1 MGRLLYTILLRLH
14 PRSFRERFGEEMTNI
29 FDEEGR
35 KVAVMALL
43 LDGLVS
49 LFRQWAL
56 RPRRQEAL
64 FSAVG
69 PAQAYNIPMFH
80 TFESRPIRQRA
91 LVSGVLLSAMLF
103 GVVSIAISRGGKNV
117 PRLLIGA
124 KYPRPQVLPVERSSM
139 EGEPTTEIK
148 VASPPVDPL
157 YEIAKV
163 YFKIIRVLDVLDA
176 NQDRDISAW
185 EIVTASSALKK
196 LDLDGDGRLS
206 AEECGFTLG
215 GKLSPEPDPAFVRR
229 ARLEFMRLN
238 PVLATL
244 DADHNGDISADEI
257 KNSSV
262 ALRALDKNHDGILTP
277 AEVLPEA
284 VDNRTAMI
292 LSRLDTNRDG
302 KISQLERAANRAEP
316 LEELLQRA
324 DRNGD
329 GVVTAREL
337 SKELQIRDEMH
348 RQHQRA
354 LQSAGIAN
362 ALQDSR
368 PPTARK

>member
-1 MGRLLYTILLRLH
+1 MGRLLYTILLGLH

-35 KVAVMALL
+35 KVPVMALL

-91 LVSGVLLSAMLF
+91 LVSGVVLSAVLF
-103 GVVSIAISRGGKNV
+103 GVVSFAISKGSKNV

-148 VASPPVDPL
+148 LASPPVDPL

-206 AEECGFTLG
+206 AEECGFSLG
-215 GKLSPEPDPAFVRR
+215 DKLSPEPDPAFVRR
-229 ARLEFMRLN
+229 ARLDFMRLN

-244 DADHNGDISADEI
+244 DTDHNGDISADEI

-277 AEVLPEA
+277 GEVLPEA
-284 VDNRTAMI
+284 VDNRTTMI

-348 RQHQRA
+348 RQHERA